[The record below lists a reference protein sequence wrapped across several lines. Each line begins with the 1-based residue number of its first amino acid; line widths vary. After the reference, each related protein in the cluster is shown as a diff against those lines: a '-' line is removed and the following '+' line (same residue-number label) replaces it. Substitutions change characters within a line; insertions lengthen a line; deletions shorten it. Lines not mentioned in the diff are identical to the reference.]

1 MCTEAKEAELK
12 DWAIGLVNILY
23 TGSWYGLVVMLVS
36 ALLALA
42 CGMFRFN
49 DWPYGVAASVC
60 VAVFALLILG
70 GLAAITVAS
79 GVSQSQMLDSV
90 SSGCCQGAMC
100 RGIACE
106 GLHDPVP
113 QQLLPGRDLRWS
125 TSCLEVKPYGIATKC
140 PPDRGITVSAACLF
154 GFQPL
159 PWHAGKHGQA
169 PLNPSLQQQE
179 DEALQATLV
188 PQACH
193 RGGRLRAH
201 WHARG

>member
-79 GVSQSQMLDSV
+79 GVSQSQMHAMLDSV
-90 SSGCCQGAMC
+90 SSGCCQGALC

-113 QQLLPGRDLRWS
+113 QQLLPWRDLRWS
-125 TSCLEVKPYGIATKC
+125 TSCLEVEALWHCNKVPSRLRHHSISCMPFWLPT
-140 PPDRGITVSAACLF
+140 ITLACREAWTSTTQPKSAA
-154 GFQPL
+154 
-159 PWHAGKHGQA
+159 
-169 PLNPSLQQQE
+169 
-179 DEALQATLV
+179 
-188 PQACH
+188 
-193 RGGRLRAH
+193 
-201 WHARG
+201 ARR